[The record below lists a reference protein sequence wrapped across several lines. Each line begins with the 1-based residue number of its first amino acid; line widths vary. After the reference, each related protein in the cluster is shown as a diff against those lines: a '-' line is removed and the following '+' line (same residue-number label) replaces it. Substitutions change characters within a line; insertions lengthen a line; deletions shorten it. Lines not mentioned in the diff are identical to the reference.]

1 MKRSVGL
8 FLLLAYE
15 AAGLILYLQA
25 LYRKGPPFTL
35 SVYTKA
41 DLLVDMAVP
50 YSYSLFLLVPAAA
63 GCIVLLHRHPAAAE
77 MLLYGTRRKL
87 FFWQSASMLAW
98 NGMITAVYLAAVHG
112 MGMFWGKENINW
124 ESPRSYFAL
133 IMKAVVPQA
142 SYAQVFLAQL
152 AVLFLRNMIFML
164 AVMIC
169 WWGFSNVLYG
179 VAAVSGICFVESRT
193 AAFGLVLRNVS
204 ADYGFWVFER
214 NKIRFLL
221 ASVFL
226 VAALLAVLMKLVK
239 EKEF

>member
-1 MKRSVGL
+1 
-8 FLLLAYE
+8 
-15 AAGLILYLQA
+15 
-25 LYRKGPPFTL
+25 
-35 SVYTKA
+35 
-41 DLLVDMAVP
+41 
-50 YSYSLFLLVPAAA
+50 
-63 GCIVLLHRHPAAAE
+63 
-77 MLLYGTRRKL
+77 
-87 FFWQSASMLAW
+87 
-98 NGMITAVYLAAVHG
+98 
-112 MGMFWGKENINW
+112 
-124 ESPRSYFAL
+124 
-133 IMKAVVPQA
+133 
-142 SYAQVFLAQL
+142 
-152 AVLFLRNMIFML
+152 ML

-226 VAALLAVLMKLVK
+226 VAALLAVLVKLVK